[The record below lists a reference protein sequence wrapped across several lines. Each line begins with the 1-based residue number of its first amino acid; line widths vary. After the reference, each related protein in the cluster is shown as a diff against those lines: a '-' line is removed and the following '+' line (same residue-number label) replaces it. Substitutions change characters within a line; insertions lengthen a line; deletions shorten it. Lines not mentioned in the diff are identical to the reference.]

1 MALVRVC
8 CVSAVRLY
16 APTQVPR
23 IYAHS
28 NTTIDFSNRTSTI
41 HFCRHPT
48 TIHFSPVEQH
58 CPYPF
63 SSQSSTDTITH
74 NLRFVSSYKKTIA
87 EKLGLPEPPKKP
99 ISNYFH
105 FLEHHREDVLKE
117 FPDLRQKV
125 ITKLSHLWQNLSPA
139 EKEEW
144 TQKSER
150 EKAAYD
156 IQYINYVK
164 MMNPKDLN
172 KMKKLE
178 KKLKNKKQQKYI
190 RRRKNIEGEKLGKP
204 KLPNSPFMMFLE
216 LLKIPEL
223 SRKNGQ
229 RRKIRSSSI
238 QAEDNVQTFSSSTP
252 RPTNLRERISNQ
264 ETILELC
271 RLKELR
277 RSGWTGDHLAVT
289 LPLIGEYC
297 SHDHRSL
304 LKKEIEHMKNMYSLS
319 SLNDGVLFLRPCW

>member
-16 APTQVPR
+16 APTQVP
-23 IYAHS
+23 
-28 NTTIDFSNRTSTI
+28 
-41 HFCRHPT
+41 
-48 TIHFSPVEQH
+48 
-58 CPYPF
+58 
-63 SSQSSTDTITH
+63 
-74 NLRFVSSYKKTIA
+74 RFVSSYKKTIA

-117 FPDLRQKV
+117 FPDLRQKEV

-223 SRKNGQ
+223 SRKEFSLEAG
-229 RRKIRSSSI
+229 RRWQSLPEDEKKVFLEKARKERDQYERELTEWEAKMAKEGRYDLLRSKQKI
-238 QAEDNVQTFSSSTP
+238 
-252 RPTNLRERISNQ
+252 
-264 ETILELC
+264 
-271 RLKELR
+271 
-277 RSGWTGDHLAVT
+277 
-289 LPLIGEYC
+289 
-297 SHDHRSL
+297 
-304 LKKEIEHMKNMYSLS
+304 MYK
-319 SLNDGVLFLRPCW
+319 LFLPRHQDQQT